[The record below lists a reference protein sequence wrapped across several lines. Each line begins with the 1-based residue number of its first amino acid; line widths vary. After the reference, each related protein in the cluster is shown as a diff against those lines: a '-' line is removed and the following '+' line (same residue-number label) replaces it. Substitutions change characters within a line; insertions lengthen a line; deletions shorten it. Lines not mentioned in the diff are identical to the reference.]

1 VPWPFRIQE
10 MVMRK
15 ELRIAAALAALL
27 AAPALAQDTPPT
39 APNAGPQTA
48 PAPAPPAG
56 GTATPA
62 SSTTQQPAATG
73 PGPAPSTVAA
83 PAAGASGG
91 LGFIDAQQDDETL
104 ASTLIG
110 TQVYNAEN
118 QSLGEI
124 NDVLLAA
131 DGRLKAVVAG
141 VGGFLGIAE
150 RDVAVPWAALGV
162 SRDEDQDL
170 QLRLEVSRER
180 LEQAPEFET
189 VAERRAAEQAARA
202 TQNPP
207 AAGMGAPTA
216 GTGAGGAV
224 APAPVPGATPTAPA
238 Q

>member
-15 ELRIAAALAALL
+15 QLQIAAALAAVL

-39 APNAGPQTA
+39 APTTGQQTA
-48 PAPAPPAG
+48 
-56 GTATPA
+56 
-62 SSTTQQPAATG
+62 
-73 PGPAPSTVAA
+73 PGPAPPTGGEPIPASPSAQPSATSPAPALSTAAA

-124 NDVLLAA
+124 NDVLLAG
-131 DGRLKAVVAG
+131 DGRLKAVVVG

-150 RDVAVPWAALGV
+150 RDVAVPWEALGV

-170 QLRLEVSRER
+170 QLRLEVRREQ
-180 LEQAPEFET
+180 LEQAPEFT
-189 VAERRAAEQAARA
+189 SVAERRAAEEAARA
-202 TQNPP
+202 VQTPPP
-207 AAGMGAPTA
+207 AAGMDAPAA
-216 GTGAGGAV
+216 GVGAGGAA
-224 APAPVPGATPTAPA
+224 APAPVPGAAPTTPA

>member
-10 MVMRK
+10 MAMRK
-15 ELRIAAALAALL
+15 ELQTAAALAALL
-27 AAPALAQDTPPT
+27 AAPALAQNTPPT
-39 APNAGPQTA
+39 VPNAGQQIAPG
-48 PAPAPPAG
+48 PAPQAGSTAMPASP
-56 GTATPA
+56 TTQPSATSPGPA
-62 SSTTQQPAATG
+62 SSTA
-73 PGPAPSTVAA
+73 AA
-83 PAAGASGG
+83 PAADASGG
-91 LGFIDAQQDDETL
+91 LGFIDAQQDEERL

-110 TQVYNAEN
+110 TPVYNAANE
-118 QSLGEI
+118 SLGEI

-131 DGRLKAVVAG
+131 DGRLKAVVVG

-150 RDVAVPWAALGV
+150 RDVAVPWAALEA

-170 QLRLEVSRER
+170 QLRLEISREQ
-180 LEQAPEFET
+180 LEQAPPFET

-207 AAGMGAPTA
+207 AAGLGTPGA

-224 APAPVPGATPTAPA
+224 APAPVPGATPPAPA

>member
-1 VPWPFRIQE
+1 

-15 ELRIAAALAALL
+15 QLQIAAALAALL

-39 APNAGPQTA
+39 APTAGQQTA
-48 PAPAPPAG
+48 PGPAPPAG
-56 GTATPA
+56 GEPMPA
-62 SSTTQQPAATG
+62 SPSTQPSATS
-73 PGPAPSTVAA
+73 PAPAPSTAAA
-83 PAAGASGG
+83 PAARASGG

-131 DGRLKAVVAG
+131 DGRLKAVVVG
-141 VGGFLGIAE
+141 VGGFLGLAE

-162 SRDEDQDL
+162 SRDDDQDL
-170 QLRLEVSRER
+170 MLRLEISREQ

-189 VAERRAAEQAARA
+189 VAERRAAERAAGA
-202 TQNPP
+202 GQNPP
-207 AAGMGAPTA
+207 AAGLGTPGA

-224 APAPVPGATPTAPA
+224 APAPVPGATPPAPA